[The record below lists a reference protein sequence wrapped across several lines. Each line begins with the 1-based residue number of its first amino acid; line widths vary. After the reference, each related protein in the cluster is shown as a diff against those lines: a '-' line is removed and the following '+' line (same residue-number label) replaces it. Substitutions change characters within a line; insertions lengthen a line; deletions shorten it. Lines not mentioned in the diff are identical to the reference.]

1 MKLPQLNELSSSR
14 TMIDVFRGYNHN
26 LRISEGEFYNMTNLT
41 SNDYPVL
48 SPRPKRGVYKIKDK
62 SGNDLRIAAQG
73 LIAKDVLCCVDCVVK
88 GGANGARFF
97 IGGEEVQGLELSTL
111 PQDLPKKLVSMGS
124 YVIIMPDKMY
134 VNTQKDKVGNYTYGS
149 IEASFESKSGDEIKL
164 YLANRDGTDYEGI
177 PTMSL
182 TAPNNPTNKDLW
194 IDTSGETNV
203 LKQYYETNKQ
213 WITIGTPYL
222 RIECPGIGLN
232 FNDGDGV
239 EISGVVAE
247 NVSGVNGN
255 NVIWAKDKSLG
266 EDGKEKG
273 NWILVSGIG
282 MHVNFQDDPNL
293 PSITIKRKMPIMD
306 FIIESGNRLWGCRY
320 GEALNGEFVNE
331 IYVSKLGDFK
341 NWNCF
346 AGISTD
352 SYVASVGTD
361 GQFTGA
367 ISHLGYPI
375 FFKDNCMHKVY
386 GNYPANYQIQT
397 TACRGVQKGSEN
409 SLAIVNEVLYYKSQ
423 SAICAYDGSLPTEI
437 SSALGDETFSSAVGG
452 SLGNKYYVS
461 MKDSDDKHHLFV
473 YDTKKGMWHREDNTY
488 AKEFCTSKG
497 ELYFIDGAD
506 GKIKTILGSGEKDN
520 APVKWSAETG
530 IIGTDSPDKK
540 YISKIDVR
548 LSIKIGARVYFYI
561 QYDSSGEWEHICT
574 MTGRTLK
581 SVPVSIRPQRCDHLR
596 LRIDGDGET
605 KIFSI
610 CKTIE
615 QGSDM

>member
-48 SPRPKRGVYKIKDK
+48 SPRPKRGVYTV
-62 SGNDLRIAAQG
+62 NDAPITNAQG
-73 LIAKDVLCCVDCVVK
+73 LIAKDALCYVD
-88 GGANGARFF
+88 GADFVINDKRV
-97 IGGEEVQGLELSTL
+97 EMGLSQEA
-111 PQDLPKKLVSMGS
+111 DMLPKKLVSMGA

-134 VNTQKDKVGNYTYGS
+134 VNTNDYTYGN
-149 IEASFESKSGDEIKL
+149 IEASLEIPSEETVTFN
-164 YLANRDGTDYEGI
+164 LAKYDGTDYEGI
-177 PTMSL
+177 PTMSP
-182 TAPNNPTNKDLW
+182 TAPQNPPNLALW
-194 IDTSGETNV
+194 IDTSGETYT
-203 LKQYYETNKQ
+203 LKQYSETNGQ
-213 WITIGTPYL
+213 WVSLATPYV
-222 RIECPGIGLN
+222 RINYPGIGLA
-232 FNDGDGV
+232 FNEGDGV
-239 EISGVVAE
+239 EISGIHAN
-247 NVSGVNGN
+247 NVSEINGSN
-255 NVIWAKDKSLG
+255 IIWAKDKRTGS
-266 EDGKEKG
+266 DGKEISD
-273 NWILVSGIG
+273 WILVTGIG
-282 MHVNFQDDPNL
+282 IHHSEQNDPMM
-293 PSITIKRKMPIMD
+293 PPITIERLMPKMD
-306 FIIESGNRLWGCRY
+306 FIIESNNRLWGCRY
-320 GEALNGEFVNE
+320 GKALNGEVVNE
-331 IYVSKLGDFK
+331 IYASKLGDFK
-341 NWNCF
+341 NWSNF

-361 GQFTGA
+361 GEFTGA
-367 ISHLGYPI
+367 ITHLGYPI
-375 FFKDNCMHKVY
+375 FFKENCMHKVY

-397 TACRGVQKGSEN
+397 TACRGVQKGSEK

-423 SAICAYDGSLPTEI
+423 SAICAYDGSLPQEI
-437 SSALGDETFSSAVGG
+437 SSALGDVRYHGAVGG

-461 MKDSDDKHHLFV
+461 MIETDNSDFVSHLFV
-473 YDTKKGMWHREDNTY
+473 YDTKKGLWHREDNTGVG
-488 AKEFCTSKG
+488 EFCNFNG
-497 ELYFIDGAD
+497 DLYFITNGNE
-506 GKIKTILGSGEKDN
+506 IKTVLGTGIKDN

-581 SVPVSIRPQRCDHLR
+581 SIAVPIRPQRCDHLR